1 MTSSPSP
8 EALLFIATGCQHCP
22 SVLQSLG
29 ELVKSGV
36 LGKLEVINI
45 QQHPEIASEYNV
57 RSVPWVKMGP
67 FELTGLR
74 SKSELEQW
82 LKRVDDPAA
91 MGDYFSELMTS
102 GEINKVQEIINNNP
116 DYFSILLELMASPD
130 TTLSVRIGVGAV
142 IEDFSGGEILKNNI
156 DALGEYTRHKEARVR
171 NDACHYLSLSET
183 SEALKYIK
191 PLLKDDDAEVRE
203 VAEEAI
209 EELS

>member
-1 MTSSPSP
+1 M
-8 EALLFIATGCQHCP
+8 
-22 SVLQSLG
+22 QSLG

-142 IEDFSGGEILKNNI
+142 IEDFSGGKF
-156 DALGEYTRHKEARVR
+156 
-171 NDACHYLSLSET
+171 
-183 SEALKYIK
+183 
-191 PLLKDDDAEVRE
+191 
-203 VAEEAI
+203 
-209 EELS
+209 